1 MTKVVYRRILGLVR
15 MLPERTPGPSLRCA
29 SSVGQRRCFTSL
41 LTGFA
46 LRLLGCSSAQPDPG
60 AVRFLVRTTP
70 VPDDAI
76 LSPLRDAR
84 VTALELRDA
93 RTDDLLARS
102 RFDPPTVTETGA
114 SMMTATLPSL
124 DLGSIK
130 VSEARDLRML
140 ALGAAGQQLLGVALT
155 RDVAWQ
161 FGETKDVTLE
171 LRRPLFFFGG
181 SPKLVAPFVPP
192 DPIFAPSRRLYEP
205 LRDESKLR
213 VVDPNSVQPLLS
225 IYDRWLD
232 PFQLSP
238 GVMSAP
244 PVSAAAG
251 TYDGQSLL
259 VSNLAGKL
267 HVVDTLRLDDQA
279 SFELQD
285 FMANPVQ
292 GIVVDPLDRTA
303 VILQYPRTAPAVGR
317 AGLISFIRNLPG
329 LRSRVSKDGDLLIVS
344 IDSTAQSP
352 VSQPLAAAYT
362 PDGMLEVVFGK
373 PPLSPGEPDCGLL
386 GSGDVSVL
394 RRYNPK
400 TGEQQSQH
408 SLPYTTSIAYTLT
421 GEQVLVQPC
430 ASVSGANRVG
440 RVVVARPGGDKIL
453 SAPGILAVSA
463 IRSSIIGV
471 GRDDNADA
479 PTLAAQAKI
488 FILESGADKW
498 SSSAF
503 DLPAWQVPYRITLSS
518 DGKPYV
524 SSIDISF
531 APTDV
536 SGYSLAVTP
545 DRARALSLLRVQHK
559 VRGLF
564 LTYLGSS
571 NQYRCYVDWS
581 GYSYHVAL
589 INLQSGAREQD
600 YIVGFQNQDC
610 TSRVYDSTNAYI
622 GTCLPACD
630 PSDAKPYL
638 RGFQEGYVPS
648 AASVLFGR

>member
-1 MTKVVYRRILGLVR
+1 MTKAVCRRFLSGARLGLAAF
-15 MLPERTPGPSLRCA
+15 SLCD
-29 SSVGQRRCFTSL
+29 V
-41 LTGFA
+41 A
-46 LRLLGCSSAQPDPG
+46 LGLLGCSQQQPDPG
-60 AVRFLVRTTP
+60 SVRFLVRTTP
-70 VPDDAI
+70 APDDVV

-102 RFDPPTVTETGA
+102 RFDPPADNGMGA
-114 SMMTATLPSL
+114 TMLPSL
-124 DLGSIK
+124 DLGLIH
-130 VSEARDLRML
+130 VSPSRDLRML
-140 ALGAAGQQLLGVALT
+140 ALGAAGQQLLGVALA

-161 FGETKDVTLE
+161 FGETKDVYLE

-181 SPKLVAPFVPP
+181 SPKLVAPVAPS

-205 LRDESKLR
+205 LRDETKLR

-238 GVMSAP
+238 GVTSAP

-259 VSNLAGKL
+259 IGNLAGKL
-267 HVVDTLRLDDQA
+267 HVVDTLRLEDQV
-279 SFELQD
+279 SFDLPD
-285 FMANPVQ
+285 YMTNPVQ

-303 VILQYPRTAPAVGR
+303 IILQYPRSAPAVGR
-317 AGLISFIRNLPG
+317 AGLIGFVRNLPG
-329 LRSRVSKDGDLLIVS
+329 LRSRVSKDGELLIAS
-344 IDSTAQSP
+344 IDSTAQAP
-352 VSQPLAAAYT
+352 IGQPLAASYT
-362 PDGMLEVVFGK
+362 PDGMVEVVFGK
-373 PPLSPGEPDCGLL
+373 PPLQPGEPDCSVL
-386 GSGDVSVL
+386 GVGEPSVL

-400 TGEQQSQH
+400 TGEQINQRT
-408 SLPYTTSIAYTLT
+408 LPYTTSIAYTLV

-430 ASVSGANRVG
+430 AAVSGATRFG
-440 RVVVARPGGDKIL
+440 RVVVARQSGEKIL
-453 SAPGILAVSA
+453 SAPGVLAVSA

-471 GRDDNADA
+471 GRDDSADV

-488 FILESGADKW
+488 FILESGAEKW
-498 SSSAF
+498 SSSGF
-503 DLPAWQVPYRITLSS
+503 DLPSWLVPYRITLSS

-564 LTYLGSS
+564 LTYLGST
-571 NQYRCYVDWS
+571 NQYRCYIDWS

-589 INLQSGAREQD
+589 VNLQSGAREQD

-610 TSRVYDSTNAYI
+610 ASRVYDNANNLI

-630 PSDAKPYL
+630 PADPKPYL
-638 RGFQEGYVPS
+638 RGFQEGYVPN

>member
-1 MTKVVYRRILGLVR
+1 V
-15 MLPERTPGPSLRCA
+15 A
-29 SSVGQRRCFTSL
+29 
-41 LTGFA
+41 LTVM
-46 LRLLGCSSAQPDPG
+46 GCSSQQPDPG
-60 AVRFLVRTTP
+60 SVRFLVRTTP
-70 VPDDAI
+70 APDDVV

-84 VTALELRDA
+84 VTALEMRDA

-102 RFDPPTVTETGA
+102 RFDPPA
-114 SMMTATLPSL
+114 SDGMSTAMLPSL
-124 DLGSIK
+124 DLGSIN
-130 VSEARDLRML
+130 VSDARDLRML

-155 RDVAWQ
+155 RDVSWL

-181 SPKLVAPFVPP
+181 SPKLIAPMAAP
-192 DPIFAPSRRLYEP
+192 DPIFAPSRKLYEP
-205 LRDESKLR
+205 LRDETKLR

-238 GVMSAP
+238 GVTSAP

-259 VSNLAGKL
+259 IGNLAGKL
-267 HVVDTLRLDDQA
+267 HVVDTLRLEDQG
-279 SFELQD
+279 SFEL
-285 FMANPVQ
+285 PEYSSYPPQ

-303 VILQYPRTAPAVGR
+303 VILQYPRSAPAVGR
-317 AGLISFIRNLPG
+317 VGMIGFLRNLPG
-329 LRSRVSKDGDLLIVS
+329 LRSRVSKDGELLVVS

-362 PDGMLEVVFGK
+362 PDGMVEVVFGK
-373 PPLSPGEPDCGLL
+373 PPLQPGEPDCTAL
-386 GSGDVSVL
+386 GNGEISLL

-400 TGEQQSQH
+400 TGEQLSQR
-408 SLPYTTSIAYTLT
+408 SLLYTTSIAYTLA

-430 ASVSGANRVG
+430 ATVVGATRLG
-440 RVVVARPGGDKIL
+440 RVVVARPSGEKIL
-453 SAPGILAVSA
+453 AAPGVLAVSA

-488 FILESGADKW
+488 FLLESGADKW
-498 SSSAF
+498 SSSGF
-503 DLPAWQVPYRITLSS
+503 ELPSWQVPYRITLSS

-536 SGYSLAVTP
+536 SGYNLAVTP
-545 DRARALSLLRVQHK
+545 DRARALSMLRVQHK

-571 NQYRCYVDWS
+571 NQYRCYIDWS

-610 TSRVYDSTNAYI
+610 SSRVYDGSNNYI

-630 PSDAKPYL
+630 PTDPKPYL
-638 RGFQEGYVPS
+638 RGFQEGYVPN